1 MKITIISTG
10 AKNAYLL
17 DNGETKLQ
25 IDMGVSPKMLPE
37 SPDYV
42 IYSHYHGDHFTSE
55 KTYRKKYVVKDF
67 KSKMQNERL
76 GSFFVQSV
84 PLRHGKE
91 CVNGFVI
98 RDLRHEEIYIFA
110 IDFSD
115 YKNLATVANDYSR
128 AYNEPI
134 TLIMCELHHSV
145 SKLENAPEQVV
156 WASRRHC
163 SDELFTEF
171 VDSFDKSKLRMAIS
185 LHTNHQLFNFHGLK
199 CVGFSPKF
207 PRNGA
212 VYYL

>member
-25 IDMGVSPKMLPE
+25 IDMGVSPKTLQE
-37 SPDYV
+37 APDYV

-55 KTYRKKYVVKDF
+55 KTYRKKFVVKDF

-91 CVNGFVI
+91 WVNGFVI
-98 RDLRHEEIYIFA
+98 RDQKTAEIYIFA

-115 YKNLATVANDYSR
+115 YKNLPTVANDYSR

-134 TLIMCELHHSV
+134 TLIMCELHHSD
-145 SKLENAPEQVV
+145 SKLINAPEQVI

-163 SDELFTEF
+163 SDTLFSEF
-171 VDSFDKSKLRMAIS
+171 VDNFDKSKLRMVIA
-185 LHTNHQLFNFHGLK
+185 LHTNHQLFDFWALK
-199 CVGFSPKF
+199 CNGFTPKIAK
-207 PRNGA
+207 NGA
-212 VYYL
+212 VFQI